1 MAFQPKT
8 DRSRLLKPGLPPLPA
23 NEHWK
28 AATDVIAAL
37 QKAGHE
43 AYLVGGFVR
52 DWLLGLEPGDYDIA
66 TSAHPE
72 HVQALFP
79 ETRAVG
85 AHFGVVLVRHGG
97 YTHEVATFRTDL
109 AYKDSRRPE
118 GVTYGTLEDDAVRR
132 DFTVNAL
139 YYDPLSGRIVDLV
152 EGRLD
157 LRRRILRTVGAPVKR
172 FEEDALRLLR
182 AVRFACHYE
191 LEIEEKT
198 RKAFKV
204 RVKNLENIS
213 RERIG
218 EELVKILRGPHRYR
232 SITLMSELGLW
243 AFVIP
248 EIEALR
254 GVEQGRELHPEGDV
268 FTHTALAVDRLPDHP
283 PASLALGT
291 LLHDIGKPATATRD
305 EEGHIRFFEHQHVGA
320 RMAREICTR
329 LKYSRELTDEVV
341 RLVEGHMEFLQV
353 RDMRPSKIKRFVSR
367 PDFWLHLAL
376 HRADCLASDGD
387 LSAYDYCV
395 GQRKLVEEEHGE
407 ELLPPSLASGDDLIA
422 LGLPPGPAYK
432 TLLDDLHDEQLEGR
446 IQTREQALQFLKE
459 KSGKTPEP

>member
-1 MAFQPKT
+1 MSFQPKPA
-8 DRSRLLKPGLPPLPA
+8 RSRMMKPGLPPLPHTDHA
-23 NEHWK
+23 K
-28 AATDVIAAL
+28 AAIEVIEAL

-43 AYLVGGFVR
+43 ALLVGGFVR

-72 HVQALFP
+72 AVQQLFP
-79 ETRAVG
+79 DTKAVG
-85 AHFGVVLVRHGG
+85 AHFGVVLVHHGG
-97 YTHEVATFRTDL
+97 YTHEVATFRTDH

-118 GVTYGTLEDDAVRR
+118 GVTYGTLEDDAMRR

-139 YYDPLSGRIVDLV
+139 YYDPVNGRIVDLV

-157 LRRRILRTVGAPVKR
+157 LRRRILRTVGIPVKR

-191 LEIEEKT
+191 LEIDDRT

-232 SITLMSELGLW
+232 SVTLMSELGLW
-243 AFVIP
+243 ECVIP
-248 EIEALR
+248 EIEAMR
-254 GVEQGRELHPEGDV
+254 DVPQGAEAHPEGDV
-268 FTHTALAVDRLPDHP
+268 FTHTALAVDRLPEHP
-283 PASLALGT
+283 PAALALGT
-291 LLHDIGKPATATRD
+291 LLHDVGKPPTIDR
-305 EEGHIRFFEHQHVGA
+305 EGERIRFIDHQHVGA
-320 RMAREICTR
+320 KMARGICER
-329 LKYSRELTDEVV
+329 LKYSSELTEQVA
-341 RLVEGHMEFLQV
+341 RLVEGHMDFMQV
-353 RDMRPSKIKRFVSR
+353 RHMKPAKIKRFVSR

-376 HRADCLASDGD
+376 HRADSLASDGD
-387 LSAYDYCV
+387 LSSYDYCV
-395 GQRKLVEEEHGE
+395 EQRHIVEEEHGE
-407 ELLPPSLASGDDLIA
+407 DLMPHALATGDDLIA
-422 LGLPPGPAYK
+422 MGLPPGPPFK
-432 TLLDDLHDEQLEGR
+432 MILDDLLDEQLEGR

-459 KSGKTPEP
+459 RVGQAAQP

>member
-1 MAFQPKT
+1 M
-8 DRSRLLKPGLPPLPA
+8 KPTLPA
-23 NEHWK
+23 MPRNDHAR
-28 AATDVIAAL
+28 AATEVIAAL
-37 QKAGHE
+37 QKDGHE

-72 HVQALFP
+72 RVQQLFP
-79 ETRAVG
+79 DTRAVG
-85 AHFGVVLVRHGG
+85 AHFGVVLVNHGG

-118 GVTYGTLEDDAVRR
+118 GVTYGTLEEDAQRR

-139 YYDPLSGRIVDLV
+139 YYDPIGGKIVDLV

-157 LRRRILRTVGAPVKR
+157 LRRRMLRTVGSAVTR

-182 AVRFACHYE
+182 AVRFASHYE
-191 LEIEEKT
+191 LEIDDRM

-204 RVKNLENIS
+204 RVKNLDNIS
-213 RERIG
+213 KERIG
-218 EELVKILRGPHRYR
+218 EELVKILRGPHRLR

-243 AFVIP
+243 NHVIP
-248 EIEALR
+248 EVEALK
-254 GVEQGRELHPEGDV
+254 GVHQGARAHPEGDV
-268 FTHTALAVDRLPDHP
+268 FTHTAMAVDRLPDRP
-283 PASLALGT
+283 TAALALGT
-291 LLHDIGKPATATRD
+291 LLHDIGKPATMTED
-305 EEGHIRFFEHQHVGA
+305 KGIHFFGHQLVGA
-320 RMAREICTR
+320 KMAREICGR
-329 LKYSRELTDEVV
+329 LKYSNELTDQVV
-341 RLVEGHMEFLQV
+341 RLVEGHMDFMQV

-387 LSAYDYCV
+387 LSAYEYCV
-395 GQRKLVEEEHGE
+395 QQRHLVEEEHGE
-407 ELLPPSLASGDDLIA
+407 ELLPPVLASGDDLIG
-422 LGLPPGPAYK
+422 LGLPPGPTFR
-432 TLLDDLHDEQLEGR
+432 TLLDELHDEQLEGR

-459 KSGKTPEP
+459 RAGMTHGEP

>member
-1 MAFQPKT
+1 MSFQPKT
-8 DRSRLLKPGLPPLPA
+8 DRSRLIKTGLPPLPA

-28 AATDVIAAL
+28 AATEVIGAL
-37 QKAGHE
+37 HKAGHE

-118 GVTYGTLEDDAVRR
+118 GVTYGSLEDDAVRR
-132 DFTVNAL
+132 DFTVNAM
-139 YYDPLSGRIVDLV
+139 YYDPQSGKIVDLV

-213 RERIG
+213 RERVG

-232 SITLMSELGLW
+232 AIMMMSELGLW
-243 AFVIP
+243 QYVIP
-248 EIEALR
+248 EIEALK
-254 GVEQGRELHPEGDV
+254 GVEQGHELHPEGDV
-268 FTHTALAVDRLPDHP
+268 FTHTALAVDRLPERP
-283 PASLALGT
+283 PAALALGT
-291 LLHDIGKPATATRD
+291 LLHDIGKPKTMTRD
-305 EEGHIRFFEHQHVGA
+305 EAGHIRFFEHQHVGA
-320 RMAREICTR
+320 RMAREICNR
-329 LKYSRELTDEVV
+329 LKYSKETTDEVV

-353 RDMRPSKIKRFVSR
+353 RQMRTSKIKRFVSR

-395 GQRKLVEEEHGE
+395 EQRHLVEEEHGE
-407 ELLPPSLASGDDLIA
+407 ELVPPPLASGEDLIA
-422 LGLPPGPAYK
+422 MGLPPGPAFR
-432 TLLDDLHDEQLEGR
+432 TLLDELHDEQLEGR
-446 IQTREQALQFLKE
+446 VQTREQALQFLKE
-459 KSGKTPEP
+459 RSGKSVEP